1 MAERT
6 MKTGWSALLALTL
19 TALGCP
25 GGFAGEAGS
34 STPAGRVD
42 FANDLIPVFT
52 KAGCNA
58 AACHGA
64 AIGRGGFKLSLYG
77 GNPAADYEAIVRQ
90 VEGRRVNLARPEESL
105 IVLKPTKQIAHR
117 GGRRLVDGKEGAELL
132 LRWIRQGAG
141 LLSSRSLARVEV
153 APRKHVAEKPGSS
166 IQLRATAYFSDGS
179 SQDVTRWTVFTAEDP
194 SAVKIDSESA
204 AAKLLRRGR
213 QIVIARYLDRV
224 TPIELIVPLSGSKP
238 DLAAEPRRGFIDRE
252 ILDALSTLRLSP
264 SPMADDATFLRR
276 VTLDLSGRLP
286 TTTAARAFLA
296 DPGPKKRQGV
306 IDRLL
311 ASEEFSQ
318 YWTLQLAKLLRI
330 HPDQGSGEVA
340 ERDQQGALKYHQWLH
355 RQVRD
360 NVGYDRLA
368 RSVILATGDSH
379 EVGPA
384 NFYRTVKGPRKQAE
398 FMSEVFM
405 GSRLRC
411 ANCHNHPL
419 DRWTQDDYHGLAAIF
434 ARIEGGQVVKVK
446 ASGEV
451 IHPRTLEKALQR
463 IPGEDFLGA
472 DIVDGR
478 GRLASWLTDPA
489 NPYFSRAIVNR
500 LWKAMMGRGLV
511 EPADDFRA
519 TNPPTHPALL
529 AGLADDFVKNGYDL
543 RHTLR
548 TIALSAAYSR
558 SSKATAE
565 NKADGSFYSHAI
577 RQGLEP
583 EVLADAISDVLG
595 VAGRYGEEPKGT
607 RAVTLVDPKT
617 RSVALDIL
625 GRCSREESCESPA
638 GSTGGLQRKLHLF
651 NGALLNARI
660 GAPGGRLDKM
670 IAAGESSLSIAE
682 HFYLVALGRYPGN
695 EESAFWKEQLGE
707 NVPAGRQRELLEDF
721 VWSLLVCNEFVSN
734 H

>member
-1 MAERT
+1 MTERT
-6 MKTGWSALLALTL
+6 MKKGWPVLLALAL
-19 TALGCP
+19 TALNSP
-25 GGFAGEAGS
+25 GGFAGESDS
-34 STPAGRVD
+34 STPAARVD
-42 FANDLIPVFT
+42 FTNDLIPVFT

-58 AACHGA
+58 ASCHGA

-117 GGRRLVDGKEGAELL
+117 GGRRLIDGKEGAELL

-141 LLSSRSLARVEV
+141 LISSRHLDRVEIS
-153 APRKHVAEKPGSS
+153 PGRHVAEKPGAS
-166 IQLRATAYFSDGS
+166 IELRATAFFSDGS

-194 SAVKIDSESA
+194 SAVKIDPESA
-204 AAKLLRRGR
+204 AAKMLRRGR

-238 DLAAEPRRGFIDRE
+238 DLSAEPRRGFIDRE
-252 ILDALSTLRLSP
+252 ILDALSTLRLPP
-264 SPMADDATFLRR
+264 SPAADDATFLRR

-286 TTTAARAFLA
+286 TAAAARAFLA
-296 DPGPKKRQGV
+296 ETGPKKRQAV

-311 ASEEFSQ
+311 TSEEFSE
-318 YWTLQLAKLLRI
+318 YWTLRLAKLLRI
-330 HPDQGSGEVA
+330 NPGQ
-340 ERDQQGALKYHQWLH
+340 QNKQGALKYHQWLH
-355 RQVRD
+355 QQVRK
-360 NVGYDRLA
+360 NTGYDKLA
-368 RSVILATGDSH
+368 RTVILATGDSH
-379 EVGPA
+379 VVGPA
-384 NFYRTVKGPRKQAE
+384 NFYRTVNGPRKQAE
-398 FMSEVFM
+398 FLSEVFM

-434 ARIEGGQVVKVK
+434 ARIEDGQVIKVK

-451 IHPRTLEKALQR
+451 IHPRTLEKAVQR
-463 IPGEDFLGA
+463 IPGEDFLAA

-478 GRLASWLTDPA
+478 GQLANWLTAPG

-500 LWKAMMGRGLV
+500 LWKALMGRGLV
-511 EPADDFRA
+511 EPVDDFRA
-519 TNPPTHPALL
+519 TNPPTHPKLL
-529 AGLADDFVKNGYDL
+529 ARLADDFVKNGYDL

-558 SSKATAE
+558 SSKATEE
-565 NKADGSFYSHAI
+565 NKTDGSFYSHAI
-577 RQGLEP
+577 RQDLEP

-595 VAGRYGEEPKGT
+595 VAGRYGEEAKGT
-607 RAVTLVDPKT
+607 RAVTLADPKT

-638 GSTGGLQRKLHLF
+638 GSTGGLQRKLHFF

-660 GAPGGRLDKM
+660 AASGSRLDKLM
-670 IAAGESSLSIAE
+670 AAGQPPLAIVEQ
-682 HFYLVALGRYPGN
+682 FYLAALGRYPGAA
-695 EESAFWKEQLGE
+695 EVAFWKKQFEG
-707 NVPAGRQRELLEDF
+707 NIPASRQGELLEDF
-721 VWSLLVCNEFVSN
+721 VWSLLVCNEFTSN

>member
-6 MKTGWSALLALTL
+6 MKKGWIALLAL
-19 TALGCP
+19 ALAALNSP
-25 GGFAGEAGS
+25 GGFAGETGFS
-34 STPAGRVD
+34 PPAARVD
-42 FANDLIPVFT
+42 FSNDLIPVFT

-58 AACHGA
+58 ASCHGA

-90 VEGRRVNLARPEESL
+90 VEGRRVNLARPEQSL

-141 LLSSRSLARVEV
+141 LISSRSLDRVEIS
-153 APRKHVAEKPGSS
+153 PERHVAEKPGAS
-166 IQLRATAYFSDGS
+166 IQLRATAFFSDGS
-179 SQDVTRWTVFTAEDP
+179 KQDVTRWTVFTAEDP

-224 TPIELIVPLSGSKP
+224 TPIELIVPLSSSKP

-252 ILDALSTLRLSP
+252 ILEALSTLRLAPSP
-264 SPMADDATFLRR
+264 STDDATFLRR

-286 TTTAARAFLA
+286 NTAAVRAFLA
-296 DPGPKKRQGV
+296 RTDPKKRRAV

-311 ASEEFSQ
+311 ASEEFSE
-318 YWTLQLAKLLRI
+318 YWALQLAKLLRI
-330 HPDQGSGEVA
+330 NPGQQNRQGT
-340 ERDQQGALKYHQWLH
+340 LKYHQWLH
-355 RQVRD
+355 QQVRE
-360 NVGYDRLA
+360 NTGYDKLA
-368 RSVILATGDSH
+368 RTVILAAGDSH
-379 EVGPA
+379 KVGPA

-434 ARIEGGQVVKVK
+434 ARIEGEQVVKVK

-463 IPGEDFLGA
+463 IPGEAFLGA

-478 GRLASWLTDPA
+478 GQLANWLTDPG
-489 NPYFSRAIVNR
+489 NPYFARAIVNR
-500 LWKAMMGRGLV
+500 LWKALMGRGLV

-529 AGLADDFVKNGYDL
+529 SSLADDFVKNGYDL

-558 SSKATAE
+558 SSKATEE
-565 NKADGSFYSHAI
+565 NKADGSFYSHAL
-577 RQGLEP
+577 RQALEP

-595 VAGRYGEEPKGT
+595 VAGSYGEEPKGT

-638 GSTGGLQRKLHLF
+638 GSTGGLQRKLHFF

-660 GAPGGRLDKM
+660 AAPGSRLDKL
-670 IAAGESSLSIAE
+670 ITAGQPPLLIVEQ
-682 HFYLVALGRYPGN
+682 FYLAALGRYPGAAEN
-695 EESAFWKEQLGE
+695 AFWKKQFTG
-707 NVPAGRQRELLEDF
+707 NIPADRQRELLEDF

>member
-6 MKTGWSALLALTL
+6 MKTGWSVLLAVTL
-19 TALGCP
+19 TTLNCP
-25 GGFAGEAGS
+25 GGYAGEAGS

-117 GGRRLVDGKEGAELL
+117 GGRRLASGKEGAELL
-132 LRWIRQGAG
+132 LRWIREGAG
-141 LLSSRSLARVEV
+141 HLSSRSLDRVEIS
-153 APRKHVAEKPGSS
+153 PGRHVAEKPGAS
-166 IQLRATAYFSDGS
+166 IQLRATAHFSDGS
-179 SQDVTRWTVFTAEDP
+179 KQDVTRWTVFTAEDP
-194 SAVKIDSESA
+194 SAVRIDSESA

-224 TPIELIVPLSGSKP
+224 TPIELIVPLSSSKP
-238 DLAAEPRRGFIDRE
+238 DLSAELRRGFIDRG
-252 ILDALSTLRLSP
+252 ILEALSTLRLAP
-264 SPMADDATFLRR
+264 SPAADDATFLRR

-286 TTTAARAFLA
+286 TVAATRAFLA
-296 DPGPKKRQGV
+296 KTDPKKRRAV

-311 ASEEFSQ
+311 ASEEFSE
-318 YWTLQLAKLLRI
+318 YWTLRLAKLLRI
-330 HPDQGSGEVA
+330 NPGQQN
-340 ERDQQGALKYHQWLH
+340 RQGALKYHQWLYQ
-355 RQVRD
+355 QVRE
-360 NVGYDRLA
+360 NTGYDKLA
-368 RSVILATGDSH
+368 RTVILATGDSH
-379 EVGPA
+379 RIGPA

-398 FMSEVFM
+398 FLSEVFM

-434 ARIEGGQVVKVK
+434 SRIEGEQVVKVK

-478 GRLASWLTDPA
+478 GQLASWLTDPG
-489 NPYFSRAIVNR
+489 NPYFSKAIVNR
-500 LWKAMMGRGLV
+500 LWKALMGRGLV
-511 EPADDFRA
+511 ESVDDFRA
-519 TNPPTHPALL
+519 TNPPTHPKLL
-529 AGLADDFVKNGYDL
+529 ARLADDFVKNGYDL

-558 SSKATAE
+558 SSKATGE
-565 NKADGSFYSHAI
+565 NKADGSFYSHAL
-577 RQGLEP
+577 RQEMEP

-595 VAGRYGEEPKGT
+595 IAGRYGDEPKGT

-638 GSTGGLQRKLHLF
+638 GSTGGLQRKLHFF

-660 GAPGGRLDKM
+660 AAPGSRLDKLM
-670 IAAGESSLSIAE
+670 VAGQPPLSIVE
-682 HFYLVALGRYPGN
+682 QFYLAALGRYPGAA
-695 EESAFWKEQLGE
+695 ESAFWKKQFTG
-707 NVPAGRQRELLEDF
+707 NIPTDRQRELLEDF

>member
-6 MKTGWSALLALTL
+6 IKTGWPALLAL
-19 TALGCP
+19 ALAALNSP
-25 GGFAGEAGS
+25 GGFAAEAAS
-34 STPAGRVD
+34 STPAARVD

-58 AACHGA
+58 ASCHGA

-90 VEGRRVNLARPEESL
+90 VEGRRVNLALPEESL

-141 LLSSRSLARVEV
+141 LISSRSLDRVEIS
-153 APRKHVAEKPGSS
+153 PGRHVAEKPGAS
-166 IQLRATAYFSDGS
+166 IELRATAFFSDGS
-179 SQDVTRWTVFTAEDP
+179 KQDVTRWTVFTAEDP
-194 SAVKIDSESA
+194 SAVEIDSESA

-238 DLAAEPRRGFIDRE
+238 DLSAEPRRGFIDRE
-252 ILDALSTLRLSP
+252 ILEALSTLRLAP
-264 SPMADDATFLRR
+264 SPAADDATFLRR

-286 TTTAARAFLA
+286 TAAAVRAFLA
-296 DPGPKKRQGV
+296 RKDPEMRRTE

-311 ASEEFSQ
+311 ASEEFSE
-318 YWTLQLAKLLRI
+318 YWTLRLAKLLRVN
-330 HPDQGSGEVA
+330 PGQQNRQGT
-340 ERDQQGALKYHQWLH
+340 LKYHQWLH
-355 RQVRD
+355 QQVRE
-360 NVGYDRLA
+360 NTGYDKLA
-368 RSVILATGDSH
+368 RTVILATGDSH
-379 EVGPA
+379 RVGPA

-398 FMSEVFM
+398 FLSEVFM

-434 ARIEGGQVVKVK
+434 ARIEGEQVVKVK

-451 IHPRTLEKALQR
+451 IHPRTLERALQR
-463 IPGEDFLGA
+463 IPGEAFLGA

-478 GRLASWLTDPA
+478 GELASWLTDPG
-489 NPYFSRAIVNR
+489 NPYFARAIVNR
-500 LWKAMMGRGLV
+500 LWKALMGRGLV
-511 EPADDFRA
+511 EPVDDFRA
-519 TNPPTHPALL
+519 TNPPTHPKLL
-529 AGLADDFVKNGYDL
+529 DRLADDFVKNGYSL

-558 SSKATAE
+558 SSKATGE
-565 NKADGSFYSHAI
+565 NKADGSFYSHAL
-577 RQGLEP
+577 RQELEP

-595 VAGRYGEEPKGT
+595 VAGRYGEEARGT
-607 RAVTLVDPKT
+607 RAVTLADPNT
-617 RSVALDIL
+617 SSVALDIL

-638 GSTGGLQRKLHLF
+638 GSTGGLQRKLHFF

-660 GAPGGRLDKM
+660 AAPGSRLDKL
-670 IAAGESSLSIAE
+670 ITAGQPPLSIVE
-682 HFYLVALGRYPGN
+682 QFYLAALGRYPGAA
-695 EESAFWKEQLGE
+695 ESAFWKKQFTG
-707 NVPAGRQRELLEDF
+707 NIPADRQRELLEDF

>member
-6 MKTGWSALLALTL
+6 MKKGWIALLAL
-19 TALGCP
+19 ALAALNSP
-25 GGFAGEAGS
+25 GGFAGETGFS
-34 STPAGRVD
+34 PPAARVD
-42 FANDLIPVFT
+42 FSNDLIPVFT

-58 AACHGA
+58 ASCHGA

-90 VEGRRVNLARPEESL
+90 VEGRRVNLARPEQSL

-141 LLSSRSLARVEV
+141 LINSRSLDRVEIS
-153 APRKHVAEKPGSS
+153 PERHVAEKPGAS
-166 IQLRATAYFSDGS
+166 IQLRATAFFSDGS
-179 SQDVTRWTVFTAEDP
+179 KQDVTRWTVFTAEDP

-224 TPIELIVPLSGSKP
+224 TPIELIVPLSSSKP

-252 ILDALSTLRLSP
+252 ILEALSTLRLAP
-264 SPMADDATFLRR
+264 SPAADDATFLRR

-286 TTTAARAFLA
+286 NTAAVRAFLA
-296 DPGPKKRQGV
+296 RKDPKKRRAV

-311 ASEEFSQ
+311 ASEEFSE
-318 YWTLQLAKLLRI
+318 YWALQLAKLLRI
-330 HPDQGSGEVA
+330 NPGQQNRQGT
-340 ERDQQGALKYHQWLH
+340 LKYHQWLH
-355 RQVRD
+355 QQVGE
-360 NVGYDRLA
+360 NTGYDKLA
-368 RSVILATGDSH
+368 RTVILATGDSH
-379 EVGPA
+379 KVGPA

-434 ARIEGGQVVKVK
+434 ARIEGEQVVKVK

-463 IPGEDFLGA
+463 IPGEAFLGA

-478 GRLASWLTDPA
+478 GQLANWLTDPG
-489 NPYFSRAIVNR
+489 NPYFARAIVNR
-500 LWKAMMGRGLV
+500 LWKALMGRGLV

-529 AGLADDFVKNGYDL
+529 SSLADDFVKNGYDL

-558 SSKATAE
+558 SSKATEE
-565 NKADGSFYSHAI
+565 NKADGSFYSHAL
-577 RQGLEP
+577 RQALEP

-595 VAGRYGEEPKGT
+595 VAGSYGEEPKGT

-638 GSTGGLQRKLHLF
+638 GSTGGLQRKLHFF

-660 GAPGGRLDKM
+660 AAPGSRLDKL
-670 IAAGESSLSIAE
+670 ITAGQPPLSIVE
-682 HFYLVALGRYPGN
+682 QFYLAALGRHPAAA
-695 EESAFWKEQLGE
+695 ESAFWKEQFGD
-707 NVPAGRQRELLEDF
+707 NVPADRQRELLEDF

>member
-6 MKTGWSALLALTL
+6 IKTGWPALLTLAALNS
-19 TALGCP
+19 P
-25 GGFAGEAGS
+25 GGFAAEAAS
-34 STPAGRVD
+34 STPAARVD

-58 AACHGA
+58 ASCHGA

-117 GGRRLVDGKEGAELL
+117 GGRRLVDGNEGAELL

-141 LLSSRSLARVEV
+141 LISSRSLDRVEIS
-153 APRKHVAEKPGSS
+153 PGRHVVEKPGAS
-166 IQLRATAYFSDGS
+166 IELHATAFFSDGS
-179 SQDVTRWTVFTAEDP
+179 KQDVTRWTVFTAEDP
-194 SAVKIDSESA
+194 AAVEIDSESA

-238 DLAAEPRRGFIDRE
+238 DLSAEPRRGFIDRE
-252 ILDALSTLRLSP
+252 ILEALSTLRLAP
-264 SPMADDATFLRR
+264 SPAADDATFLRR

-286 TTTAARAFLA
+286 TAAAVRAFLA
-296 DPGPKKRQGV
+296 RKDPEKRQAE

-311 ASEEFSQ
+311 ASEEFSE
-318 YWTLQLAKLLRI
+318 YWTLQLAKLLRVNSGQQNR
-330 HPDQGSGEVA
+330 QGT
-340 ERDQQGALKYHQWLH
+340 LKYHQWLH
-355 RQVRD
+355 QQVRE
-360 NVGYDRLA
+360 NTGYDKLA
-368 RSVILATGDSH
+368 RTVILATGDSH
-379 EVGPA
+379 RVGPA

-398 FMSEVFM
+398 FLSEVFM

-434 ARIEGGQVVKVK
+434 ARIEGEQVVKVK

-451 IHPRTLEKALQR
+451 IHPRTLERALQR
-463 IPGEDFLGA
+463 IPGEAFLAA
-472 DIVDGR
+472 DTVDGR
-478 GRLASWLTDPA
+478 GELAGWLTDPG
-489 NPYFSRAIVNR
+489 NPYFARAIVNR
-500 LWKAMMGRGLV
+500 LWKALMGRGLV
-511 EPADDFRA
+511 EPVDDFRA
-519 TNPPTHPALL
+519 TNPPTHPKLL
-529 AGLADDFVKNGYDL
+529 DRLADDFVKNGYSL

-548 TIALSAAYSR
+548 MIALSAAYSR
-558 SSKATAE
+558 SSKATEE
-565 NKADGSFYSHAI
+565 NKADGSFYSHAL
-577 RQGLEP
+577 RQELEP

-595 VAGRYGEEPKGT
+595 VAERYGEEAVGT
-607 RAVTLVDPKT
+607 RAVTLADPNT
-617 RSVALDIL
+617 SSVALDIL

-638 GSTGGLQRKLHLF
+638 GSTGGLQRKLHFF

-660 GAPGGRLDKM
+660 AAPGSRLDRL
-670 IAAGESSLSIAE
+670 ITAGQPPLSIVE
-682 HFYLVALGRYPGN
+682 QFYLAALGRYPGAA
-695 EESAFWKEQLGE
+695 ESAFWKKQFTG
-707 NVPAGRQRELLEDF
+707 NIPDDRQRELLEDF

>member
-117 GGRRLVDGKEGAELL
+117 GGRRLIDGKEGAELL

-141 LLSSRSLARVEV
+141 LINSRSLDRVEIS
-153 APRKHVAEKPGSS
+153 PGRHVAEKPGAS
-166 IQLRATAYFSDGS
+166 IELRATAFFSDGS
-179 SQDVTRWTVFTAEDP
+179 KQDVTRWTVFTAEDP

-238 DLAAEPRRGFIDRE
+238 DLSAEPRRNFIDRE
-252 ILDALSTLRLSP
+252 ILAALSTLRLAP
-264 SPMADDATFLRR
+264 SPAADDATFLRR
-276 VTLDLSGRLP
+276 VTLDLGGRLP
-286 TTTAARAFLA
+286 TAAAARAFLA
-296 DPGPKKRQGV
+296 RTDPKKRQAV

-311 ASEEFSQ
+311 ASEEFSE
-318 YWTLQLAKLLRI
+318 YWTLRLAKLLRI
-330 HPDQGSGEVA
+330 NPGQQN
-340 ERDQQGALKYHQWLH
+340 RQGALKYHQWLH
-355 RQVRD
+355 QQVRE
-360 NVGYDRLA
+360 NTGYDKLA
-368 RSVILATGDSH
+368 RTVILATGDSH
-379 EVGPA
+379 KVGPA

-682 HFYLVALGRYPGN
+682 HFYLAALGRYPGN

>member
-6 MKTGWSALLALTL
+6 MKKGWIVLLALA
-19 TALGCP
+19 ALNSP
-25 GGFAGEAGS
+25 GGFAGETSS
-34 STPAGRVD
+34 STPAARVD
-42 FANDLIPVFT
+42 FSNDLLPVFT

-58 AACHGA
+58 ASCHGA

-117 GGRRLVDGKEGAELL
+117 GGRRLIDGKEGAELL

-141 LLSSRSLARVEV
+141 LISSRSLDRVEIS
-153 APRKHVAEKPGSS
+153 PGRHVAEKPGAS
-166 IQLRATAYFSDGS
+166 IELRATAFFSDGS
-179 SQDVTRWTVFTAEDP
+179 KQDVTRWTVFTAEDP

-238 DLAAEPRRGFIDRE
+238 DLSAEPRRGFIDRE
-252 ILDALSTLRLSP
+252 ILEARSTLRLAP
-264 SPMADDATFLRR
+264 SPGADDATFLRR
-276 VTLDLSGRLP
+276 VTLDLGGRLP
-286 TTTAARAFLA
+286 TAAATRAFLA
-296 DPGPKKRQGV
+296 RTDPKKRRAV

-311 ASEEFSQ
+311 ASEEFSE
-318 YWTLQLAKLLRI
+318 YWTLRLAKLLRVNPGQQ
-330 HPDQGSGEVA
+330 H
-340 ERDQQGALKYHQWLH
+340 RQGALKYHQWLH
-355 RQVRD
+355 QQVRD
-360 NVGYDRLA
+360 NTGYDELA
-368 RSVILATGDSH
+368 RTVILATGDSH
-379 EVGPA
+379 LVGPA

-411 ANCHNHPL
+411 ANCHDHPL

-434 ARIEGGQVVKVK
+434 ARIEGEQVVKVK

-478 GRLASWLTDPA
+478 GQLARWLTA
-489 NPYFSRAIVNR
+489 HGNPYFARAIVNR
-500 LWKAMMGRGLV
+500 LWKALMGRGLV

-529 AGLADDFVKNGYDL
+529 SSLADDFVKNGYDL

-558 SSKATAE
+558 SSKATEE
-565 NKADGSFYSHAI
+565 NKADGSFYSHAL
-577 RQGLEP
+577 RQELEP

-595 VAGRYGEEPKGT
+595 VAGSYGEEPKGT

-638 GSTGGLQRKLHLF
+638 GATGGLQRKLHFF

-660 GAPGGRLDKM
+660 AAPGSRLDKL
-670 IAAGESSLSIAE
+670 ITAGQPPLSIVE
-682 HFYLVALGRYPGN
+682 QVYLAALGRYPAAA
-695 EESAFWKEQLGE
+695 ESAFWKEQFGD
-707 NVPAGRQRELLEDF
+707 NVPADRQRELLEDF
-721 VWSLLVCNEFVSN
+721 VWSLLVCNEFTSN

>member
-1 MAERT
+1 MKMAERT
-6 MKTGWSALLALTL
+6 IKTGWPVLLAMAL
-19 TALGCP
+19 TALTCP
-25 GGFAGEAGS
+25 AGFAGEAGP

-117 GGRRLVDGKEGAELL
+117 GGRRLIDGKEGAELL

-141 LLSSRSLARVEV
+141 LISSRSLDRVEIS
-153 APRKHVAEKPGSS
+153 PGRHVAEKPGAS
-166 IQLRATAYFSDGS
+166 IELRATAFFSDGS
-179 SQDVTRWTVFTAEDP
+179 KQDVTRWTVFTAEDP
-194 SAVKIDSESA
+194 SAVEIDSESA
-204 AAKLLRRGR
+204 AAKMLRRGR

-238 DLAAEPRRGFIDRE
+238 DLSAEPRRGFIDRK
-252 ILDALSTLRLSP
+252 ILDALSTLRLAP
-264 SPMADDATFLRR
+264 SPGADDATFLRR

-286 TTTAARAFLA
+286 TVAAARAFLA
-296 DPGPKKRQGV
+296 RADPKKRRTE

-311 ASEEFSQ
+311 ASEEFSE
-318 YWTLQLAKLLRI
+318 YWTLRLAKLLRI
-330 HPDQGSGEVA
+330 HSGADGELV
-340 ERDQQGALKYHQWLH
+340 RSGQGARKYHQWLH
-355 RQVRD
+355 QQVRD
-360 NVGYDRLA
+360 NTGYDELA
-368 RSVILATGDSH
+368 RTVILATGDSH
-379 EVGPA
+379 LVGPA

-434 ARIEGGQVVKVK
+434 ARIESGQLVKVK

-451 IHPRTLEKALQR
+451 IHPRTLERALQR

-472 DIVDGR
+472 DLVDGR
-478 GRLASWLTDPA
+478 GKLASWLTDPG
-489 NPYFSRAIVNR
+489 NPYFARAIVNR

-511 EPADDFRA
+511 EPVDDFRA
-519 TNPPTHPALL
+519 TNPPTHLALL
-529 AGLADDFVKNGYDL
+529 SSLADDFVKNGYDL

-558 SSKATAE
+558 SSKASEE
-565 NKADGSFYSHAI
+565 NKSDGSFYSHAL
-577 RQGLEP
+577 RQELEP

-595 VAGRYGEEPKGT
+595 VAGSYGEEPKGT

-638 GSTGGLQRKLHLF
+638 GSTGGLQRKLHFF

-660 GAPGGRLDKM
+660 AAPGGRLDKM
-670 IAAGESSLSIAE
+670 IKAGQLPLSIVE
-682 HFYLVALGRYPGN
+682 QFYLAALGRYPKN
-695 EESAFWKEQLGE
+695 AESAFWKEQIGE
-707 NVPAGRQRELLEDF
+707 NIPADRHRELLEDF

>member
-6 MKTGWSALLALTL
+6 IKTGWPALLTLAALNS
-19 TALGCP
+19 P
-25 GGFAGEAGS
+25 GGFAAEAAS
-34 STPAGRVD
+34 STPAARVD

-58 AACHGA
+58 ASCHGA

-117 GGRRLVDGKEGAELL
+117 GGRRLVDGNEGAELL

-141 LLSSRSLARVEV
+141 LISSRSLDRVEIS
-153 APRKHVAEKPGSS
+153 PGRHVVEKPGAS
-166 IQLRATAYFSDGS
+166 IELHATAFFSDGS
-179 SQDVTRWTVFTAEDP
+179 KQDVTRWTVFTAEDP
-194 SAVKIDSESA
+194 AAVEIDSESA

-238 DLAAEPRRGFIDRE
+238 DLSAEPRRGFIDRE
-252 ILDALSTLRLSP
+252 ILEALSTLRLAP
-264 SPMADDATFLRR
+264 SPAADDATFLRR

-286 TTTAARAFLA
+286 TAAAVRAFLA
-296 DPGPKKRQGV
+296 RKDPEKRQAE

-311 ASEEFSQ
+311 ASEEFSE
-318 YWTLQLAKLLRI
+318 YWTLQLAKLLRVNSGQQNR
-330 HPDQGSGEVA
+330 QGT
-340 ERDQQGALKYHQWLH
+340 LKYHQWLH
-355 RQVRD
+355 QQVRE
-360 NVGYDRLA
+360 NTGYDKLA
-368 RSVILATGDSH
+368 RTVILATGDSH
-379 EVGPA
+379 RVGPA

-398 FMSEVFM
+398 FLSEVFM

-434 ARIEGGQVVKVK
+434 ARIEGEQVVKVK

-451 IHPRTLEKALQR
+451 IHPRTLERALQR
-463 IPGEDFLGA
+463 IPGEAFLGA
-472 DIVDGR
+472 DTVDGR
-478 GRLASWLTDPA
+478 GELASWLTDPG
-489 NPYFSRAIVNR
+489 NPYFARAIVNR
-500 LWKAMMGRGLV
+500 LWKALMGRGLV
-511 EPADDFRA
+511 EPVDDFRA
-519 TNPPTHPALL
+519 TNPPTHPKLL
-529 AGLADDFVKNGYDL
+529 DRLADDFVKNGYSL

-558 SSKATAE
+558 SSIATGE
-565 NKADGSFYSHAI
+565 NKADGSFYSHAL
-577 RQGLEP
+577 RQELEP

-595 VAGRYGEEPKGT
+595 VAGRYGEEARGT
-607 RAVTLVDPKT
+607 RAVTLADPNT

-638 GSTGGLQRKLHLF
+638 GSTGGLQRKLHFF

-660 GAPGGRLDKM
+660 AAPGSRLDRL
-670 IAAGESSLSIAE
+670 ITAGQPPLSIVE
-682 HFYLVALGRYPGN
+682 QFYLAALGRYPGAA
-695 EESAFWKEQLGE
+695 ESAFWKKQFTG
-707 NVPAGRQRELLEDF
+707 NIPDDRQRELLEDF
-721 VWSLLVCNEFVSN
+721 VWSLLVCNEFVRKR
-734 H
+734 

>member
-1 MAERT
+1 MTERT
-6 MKTGWSALLALTL
+6 MKKGWSVLLALAL
-19 TALGCP
+19 TALNSP
-25 GGFAGEAGS
+25 GGFAGEANS
-34 STPAGRVD
+34 STPAARVD

-58 AACHGA
+58 ASCHGA

-117 GGRRLVDGKEGAELL
+117 GGRRLASGKEGAELL

-141 LLSSRSLARVEV
+141 LKSSRSLARVEIS
-153 APRKHVAEKPGSS
+153 PRRHVAEKPGGS
-166 IQLRATAYFSDGS
+166 IQLRAAAFFSDGS
-179 SQDVTRWTVFTAEDP
+179 KQDVTRWTVFTAEDP
-194 SAVKIDSESA
+194 AAVKIDSESA
-204 AAKLLRRGR
+204 TAKLLRRGR

-238 DLAAEPRRGFIDRE
+238 DLSAEPRRGFIDRE
-252 ILDALSTLRLSP
+252 ILDALSTLRLAP
-264 SPMADDATFLRR
+264 SPAADDATFLRR
-276 VTLDLSGRLP
+276 VTLDLGGRLP
-286 TTTAARAFLA
+286 TAAAARAFLA
-296 DPGPKKRQGV
+296 RTDPKKRQTE

-311 ASEEFSQ
+311 ASEEFSE
-318 YWTLQLAKLLRI
+318 YWTLRLAKLLRI
-330 HPDQGSGEVA
+330 HSRADGELARSG
-340 ERDQQGALKYHQWLH
+340 QGARKYHQWLH
-355 RQVRD
+355 QQVRD
-360 NVGYDRLA
+360 NTGYDELA
-368 RSVILATGDSH
+368 RTVILATGDSH
-379 EVGPA
+379 LVGPA

-434 ARIEGGQVVKVK
+434 ARIESGQLVKVK

-451 IHPRTLEKALQR
+451 IHPRTLERARQR

-472 DIVDGR
+472 DLVDGR
-478 GRLASWLTDPA
+478 GKLASWLTDPG
-489 NPYFSRAIVNR
+489 NPYFARAIVNR

-511 EPADDFRA
+511 EPVDDFRA

-529 AGLADDFVKNGYDL
+529 SSLADDFVKNGYDL

-558 SSKATAE
+558 SSKATGE
-565 NKADGSFYSHAI
+565 NKADGSFYSHAL
-577 RQGLEP
+577 RQALEP

-595 VAGRYGEEPKGT
+595 VAGSYGEEPKGT

-638 GSTGGLQRKLHLF
+638 GSTGGLQRKLHFF
-651 NGALLNARI
+651 NGALINARI
-660 GAPGGRLDKM
+660 AAPGGRLDKL
-670 IAAGESSLSIAE
+670 ITAGQKPLSIVE
-682 HFYLVALGRYPGN
+682 QFYLAALGRYPGAA
-695 EESAFWKEQLGE
+695 ESAFWKEQFGE
-707 NVPAGRQRELLEDF
+707 NAPADKHRELLEDF
-721 VWSLLVCNEFVSN
+721 VWSLLVCNEFTSN